1 MSLFVQPAIRSR
13 GNHTLIPSFFSA
25 RRNSVFRSHPFT
37 VCRRPAAQRQFEWPK
52 NISTYTDAVR
62 RVCEDIVFRLPV
74 FAAIRME
81 HVAISLVRTR
91 NREMHG
97 VFASVTPLR
106 FPGGNLRSLEGGTLL
121 EMPTLNDEQNRPIL
135 YILSIYAPRFVNLT
149 VTVKINTIVHE
160 LFHISPNFDGSTRS
174 FGGRYHAHGASKKDY
189 DAKVER
195 YARQW
200 LACDP
205 APELWDFLRYDFK
218 TLCARY
224 GGLTGT
230 RVKVPP
236 MKVIRSA

>member
-1 MSLFVQPAIRSR
+1 MAKKYF
-13 GNHTLIPSFFSA
+13 N
-25 RRNSVFRSHPFT
+25 
-37 VCRRPAAQRQFEWPK
+37 
-52 NISTYTDAVR
+52 YTDAVR

-106 FPGGNLRSLEGGTLL
+106 FPGGNLRSFEGGTLL

-135 YILSIYAPRFVNLT
+135 YILSIYAPRFVDLT